1 MTTIITSFVAKYLN
15 PNTIFRRKQWTW
27 QQSLWALSQ
36 NTPIQIRD
44 SPGHNNNSD
53 KKASRNKRSKNTA
66 SSNKEPDCW
75 LSSRTI
81 TPGFTSV
88 LGAAANIFFS
98 SRALKTTQI
107 HRSHLFL
114 CVCGVFF
121 YVLFLLCFFLLSLL
135 FSVYTGSSS
144 RPPDAWNSE
153 APSQCEGGQAWAFSA
168 ISCSSYCNNASV
180 DVYFL
185 AGNIRVLKGC
195 IRSVYLPAGSLAVYL
210 ICLADNLPRI
220 KLSVCLLTNT
230 CWPLTFVCVYR
241 TCDQMR

>member
-27 QQSLWALSQ
+27 QQSLRALSQ

-88 LGAAANIFFS
+88 LGAAANIFFLRVR
-98 SRALKTTQI
+98 SRRHKYTAVI
-107 HRSHLFL
+107 FFL
-114 CVCGVFF
+114 CVWSVF

-230 CWPLTFVCVYR
+230 C
-241 TCDQMR
+241 

>member
-1 MTTIITSFVAKYLN
+1 MTIITSFVAKYLN

-27 QQSLWALSQ
+27 QQSLRALSQ

-121 YVLFLLCFFLLSLL
+121 MFCFCFVFFFFPFYLVYILEALHARRMHGILKLPLSVKAGKHGLSVQFLALHTATMHPSTFIFLL
-135 FSVYTGSSS
+135 G
-144 RPPDAWNSE
+144 
-153 APSQCEGGQAWAFSA
+153 
-168 ISCSSYCNNASV
+168 ISG
-180 DVYFL
+180 F
-185 AGNIRVLKGC
+185 
-195 IRSVYLPAGSLAVYL
+195 
-210 ICLADNLPRI
+210 
-220 KLSVCLLTNT
+220 
-230 CWPLTFVCVYR
+230 
-241 TCDQMR
+241 